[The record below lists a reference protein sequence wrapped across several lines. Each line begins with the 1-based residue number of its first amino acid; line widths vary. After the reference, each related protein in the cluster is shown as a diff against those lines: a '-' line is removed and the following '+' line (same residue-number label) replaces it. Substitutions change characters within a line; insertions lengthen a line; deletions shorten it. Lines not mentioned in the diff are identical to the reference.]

1 MGSHPPYGATSSLLG
16 QGSLL
21 TRQPY
26 SHPCPHPHPYPYSY
40 PYPYPYPTP
49 TPTPTPHQVREGL
62 NLLPFEYL
70 LAREHFPGGP
80 GAIVVSEFS
89 ASARVL
95 SGGVP
100 CNPWS
105 IRKAGP

>member
-1 MGSHPPYGATSSLLG
+1 
-16 QGSLL
+16 
-21 TRQPY
+21 
-26 SHPCPHPHPYPYSY
+26 
-40 PYPYPYPTP
+40 
-49 TPTPTPHQVREGL
+49 VREGL

-105 IRKAGP
+105 IRKVGVLVHRSSVHTLKPNPNPNPNSSPQPQP

>member
-1 MGSHPPYGATSSLLG
+1 M
-16 QGSLL
+16 
-21 TRQPY
+21 
-26 SHPCPHPHPYPYSY
+26 
-40 PYPYPYPTP
+40 
-49 TPTPTPHQVREGL
+49 REGL